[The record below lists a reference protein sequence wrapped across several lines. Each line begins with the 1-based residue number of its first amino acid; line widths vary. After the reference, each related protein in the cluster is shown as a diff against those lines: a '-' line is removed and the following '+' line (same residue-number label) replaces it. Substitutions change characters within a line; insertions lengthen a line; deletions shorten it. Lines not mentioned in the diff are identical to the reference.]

1 MPHRLFSL
9 TRASALIGAITV
21 AGGCMSL
28 SPQLRP
34 TDFETLETYS
44 DRAQREQAY
53 ADNAIYVHD
62 EPQGTRYTK
71 GTSVRATK
79 RSWQSLDAILRS
91 DASASAALPKRDM
104 RISRV
109 FTALT
114 VVAGILTVAGTA
126 ASAREGLDL
135 QNLNGTGGLLLGSGL
150 AAVGFGIT
158 AGVFYG
164 KTKKGY
170 ERAVDIYNDSL
181 AVRLGLNTP
190 SGDYIPPEGVL
201 VDKDGFIVLDERERA
216 EEDDAPA
223 DPDPGAGAGAPALPS
238 EAGPGPASTPA
249 PAPAPAEVAP
259 SGAPAL
265 PSETAPTQTAP
276 TESAPPQTPPLQ
288 SPTTVTPTTSG
299 TSGSTAAP
307 YDGGALELM
316 PR

>member
-1 MPHRLFSL
+1 MQTCALL
-9 TRASALIGAITV
+9 SALTG

-34 TDFETLETYS
+34 TDFQELDGLS
-44 DRAQREQAY
+44 DRSVREQAY
-53 ADNAIYVHD
+53 ADNAIHRHD

-71 GTSVRATK
+71 GTSNLATK

-91 DASASAALPKRDM
+91 DASASAALPTRNM
-104 RISRV
+104 RISRL

-135 QNLNGTGGLLLGSGL
+135 QRLNGTGAVLLGGGL
-150 AAVGFGIT
+150 ATVGFGIT

-170 ERAVDIYNDSL
+170 ERAVQVYNDSL

-190 SGDYIPPEGVL
+190 SGEYIPPHGVIVDSEGY
-201 VDKDGFIVLDERERA
+201 IVLDERERA
-216 EEDDAPA
+216 LTEGEARP
-223 DPDPGAGAGAPALPS
+223 PEPG
-238 EAGPGPASTPA
+238 PA
-249 PAPAPAEVAP
+249 PAPGPVEEATPVEP
-259 SGAPAL
+259 
-265 PSETAPTQTAP
+265 AP
-276 TESAPPQTPPLQ
+276 TETPSVVVPDAPAPG
-288 SPTTVTPTTSG
+288 G
-299 TSGSTAAP
+299 TAAAP
-307 YDGGALELM
+307 YAEAGALDLL